1 MKKNEIFTFTAPN
14 GAEVTAICLKN
25 MGTIGNMTQYLC
37 YGQNRLF
44 TMNEF
49 CSEWVE
55 ETGEACKDTQIEYGE
70 IILEYLNL
78 PDYDIVLEE
87 CHYQHEENVKTV
99 QSFGYT
105 KAEAYNI
112 LDGKNPDGTD
122 FIQLP
127 F

>member
-1 MKKNEIFTFTAPN
+1 MYKNEIFTFTAPN
-14 GAEVTAICLKN
+14 GAEVTAVCLKN

-49 CSEWVE
+49 CSEWIE
-55 ETGEACKDTQIEYGE
+55 ETGEVCKDTHTDYGE
-70 IILEYLNL
+70 VIVEHVTI

-87 CHYQHEENVKTV
+87 HHYHKENVKFI
-99 QSFGYT
+99 QSFGFT
-105 KAEAYNI
+105 ETEADNI
-112 LDGKNPDGTD
+112 LDGKNADGTD
-122 FIQLP
+122 FEQLP